1 MNRRFTF
8 RCATLLVV
16 LALFSAGP
24 KAGTI
29 TSLRDPLVPEK
40 VFLRVDEALELAF
53 PRCEVKRGTVY
64 LSKDQKKRVGDLA
77 ELRVA
82 TGIIYPYEA
91 FDKKTGKLVGTA
103 YFDTHIVRNKKESLM
118 IVVDPESKIQRIE
131 VCAFQEP
138 LDYIPSDR
146 WFAQFDKKGLS
157 KTLQLR
163 KDIAAITGATLS
175 ARAVLECAR
184 RNLAFH
190 QVLLEIKAAKE
201 KKQKEREAKKKG
213 AGSTQ
218 K

>member
-1 MNRRFTF
+1 MNQRFAL
-8 RCATLLVV
+8 RCATLLVA
-16 LALFSAGP
+16 LAFFSAGP

-29 TSLRDPLVPEK
+29 TSPRDPLAPEK

-64 LSKDQKKRVGDLA
+64 LSKDQKKRVADLA
-77 ELRVA
+77 GLRVA
-82 TGIIYPYEA
+82 TGIVYPYEA
-91 FDKKTGKLVGTA
+91 FDEKTGELVGTA

-118 IVVDPESKIQRIE
+118 IVVDPQSKIQRIE

-146 WFAQFDKKGLS
+146 WFAQFDDKGLT

-190 QVLLEIKAAKE
+190 QVLLEIKAAKA
-201 KKQKEREAKKKG
+201 KKKKEREKKRKEPASNAK
-213 AGSTQ
+213 
-218 K
+218 